1 MSRARIAIYGAGQL
15 GKQVLHHV
23 QHHCADK
30 AELLGF
36 IDDTHPAGLSVAGGV
51 ETLGGLDAVRAM
63 PGFGP
68 GEIQLVFAIGYANMP
83 ARRAALERVLGA
95 GYELFSVIHPR
106 AVIEPGVALG
116 PGCIVLQ
123 NAVLDQQV
131 RVGAACFIDI
141 AVRLTAGTVVGC
153 NNYFS
158 SGTSTGSRVV
168 IGDDCF
174 FGMDC
179 TVTTEVRM
187 GSRLFIN
194 AKTLVPRD
202 VGDDIKLV
210 DLAPQITGTAK
221 PLGPVPFAQIGLLAG
236 PNSLTSD
243 KGHFR
248 CRT

>member
-1 MSRARIAIYGAGQL
+1 MSRTKIAIYGAGHL
-15 GKQVLHHV
+15 GKQVFHHV
-23 QHHCADK
+23 HHHCADQV
-30 AELLGF
+30 ELLGF
-36 IDDTHPAGLSVAGGV
+36 IDDTRAAGEIVVGEAT
-51 ETLGGLDAVRAM
+51 TLGGLDQVKATQ
-63 PGFGP
+63 GFRP
-68 GEIQLVFAIGYANMP
+68 GEIQLVFAIGYGDMP
-83 ARRAALERVLGA
+83 ARHAALDRVLDT
-95 GYELFSVIHPR
+95 GYELFSVVHPR
-106 AVIEPGVALG
+106 AVIEPGTQLG
-116 PGCIVLQ
+116 AGCIVLQ

-131 RVGAACFIDI
+131 CVGAACFIDI
-141 AVRLTAGTVVGC
+141 GVRLTAGTVVGR

-210 DLAPQITGTAK
+210 EIHKSREL
-221 PLGPVPFAQIGLLAG
+221 
-236 PNSLTSD
+236 PNV
-243 KGHFR
+243 
-248 CRT
+248 